1 MRKILNT
8 MDRNQSRLIQY
19 QNAID
24 ASNIVSKTDIYG
36 YITFVNDEF
45 CNISKYSRD
54 ELIGQNHNI
63 VRHPDVSPE
72 VFKRLWKTILAK
84 KVYKGIIKNFKKTF
98 INDNY

>member
-1 MRKILNT
+1 

-24 ASNIVSKTDIYG
+24 ASNIVSKTDIHG

-54 ELIGQNHNI
+54 ELIGQNHN
-63 VRHPDVSPE
+63 
-72 VFKRLWKTILAK
+72 
-84 KVYKGIIKNFKKTF
+84 
-98 INDNY
+98 